1 MAQSAVGFSFGNTNA
16 AVAVAKEGSAADVIA
31 NDLGERTTPCMIGY
45 DGEEVNVGLTALQ
58 GVVRNGKNTV
68 TKFYELIGRKFADA
82 EVQAGLGNRACKVVD
97 KEGQAWCEPECKEGT
112 PVDPQELATMI
123 FNDLKTTASSQVG
136 SDVVK
141 AVLAIKPG
149 TTDDQK
155 AGLKAAASAAGIT
168 IEQFIPEPVAAVLAY
183 DLGQETTTDHTV
195 VVYDLGALAA
205 TVTLV
210 SVRSGVYRILG
221 SVTDGA
227 VGGEVVD
234 TAMVEFLKKEFKK
247 KTKMDVGDNV
257 KANAK
262 LLEAA
267 VHAKKILS
275 TGSSTALVSI
285 ESLIDG
291 MDFQCKVMG
300 ARVNV
305 QLSKVYRQC
314 VGAIEKLLAECGIAV
329 GDVTDV
335 VLAGG
340 GARAKKVQSTLA
352 GFFANPETGEATA
365 KILDSMPSDEVVA
378 IGAAKQ
384 ALVLTD
390 LGEES
395 VQSELK
401 LKILTR
407 DIAVKGGD
415 GVLVTVLS
423 AGTPIPVARVTTLST
438 SADNQTS
445 FTVEFVEKAA
455 STASGG
461 GDDAAAAPL
470 AKATLSDLP
479 AKPAGEVT
487 VSIRAEVSKGGDL
500 RIHVSEESS
509 GKEISGV
516 VPRNA

>member
-1 MAQSAVGFSFGNTNA
+1 MPPLLTSSFFFSLFSFPR
-16 AVAVAKEGSAADVIA
+16 K
-31 NDLGERTTPCMIGY
+31 
-45 DGEEVNVGLTALQ
+45 NVGLTALQ

-68 TKFYELIGRKFADA
+68 TKFYDLIGREFLDPI
-82 EVQAGLGNRACKVVD
+82 VQAGLGTRACKVVD
-97 KEGQAWCEPECKEGT
+97 KDGMAWCEPECKEGA
-112 PVDPQELATMI
+112 PVDPKELATLI
-123 FNDLKTTASSQVG
+123 FNDLKTTASAQVG
-136 SDVVK
+136 GDVAK
-141 AVLAIKPG
+141 AVLAVKPG
-149 TTDDQK
+149 TTDGQK
-155 AGLKAAASAAGIT
+155 AGLTAAASAAGII

-183 DLGQETTTDHTV
+183 DLGQESATDHTV
-195 VVYDLGALAA
+195 IVYDLGALAA
-205 TVTLV
+205 TVSLV
-210 SVRSGVYRILG
+210 TVRSGVYRILG
-221 SVTDGA
+221 SVTDDA

-234 TAMVEFLKKEFKK
+234 TAMVDFLKKEFKK

-314 VGAIEKLLAECGIAV
+314 TGAITKLLEECGVTVA
-329 GDVTDV
+329 DVTDV

-340 GARAKKVQSTLA
+340 AARAKKVQSTLA
-352 GFFANPETGEATA
+352 AFFANPETGEATA
-365 KILDSMPSDEVVA
+365 NILDSMPSDEVVA

-395 VQSELK
+395 VQAELK
-401 LKILTR
+401 LNVLTQ

-415 GVLVTVLS
+415 GAMVTVLA
-423 AGTPIPVARVTTLST
+423 AGTPIPVARVATFFT
-438 SADNQTS
+438 SEDNQTS
-445 FTVEFVEKAA
+445 FTVEFFEKAA
-455 STASGG
+455 SAAAGG
-461 GDDAAAAPL
+461 GDEAAAAPL
-470 AKATLSDLP
+470 AKATLADLP
-479 AKPAGEVT
+479 GKPLGET
-487 VSIRAEVSKGGDL
+487 SISVRVEVSKGGDL

-509 GKEISGV
+509 GKEIAGV